1 MTPTDSGPGHK
12 RGNAELGGH
21 LAIATAEALSG
32 ARATVPAPRT
42 TRPAARGR
50 VMRAVHA
57 GPVIGLTAQVVLLA
71 AVADSVGLGGAG
83 WIVGITC
90 GVITDAA
97 LAHGLSR
104 HHVERLGQAD
114 WVTLA
119 RATLAVGVAALV
131 AESFERPVPVTMLVA
146 LAAIALALDA
156 VDGWVARRTRT
167 TATLGAQ
174 FDGEVDALLI
184 LILSVF
190 VARSAGA
197 WVLAIGAARYAF
209 LAAGWPLASMRAP
222 LPARYWRKV
231 VAATQGIILTI
242 AAAGVLP
249 LGLIEALLV
258 GALALLAESFGRDI
272 WWLWRYRDGAPPQM
286 AAGSSPASDLVTAG
300 PTGSG
305 RRSLRSGMAVVITI
319 LAFALVWAALVAP
332 DQPNGLTAAAFLRV
346 PLEGLVL
353 IALAVVLPVVPRRIL
368 AGLVGP
374 VLGLVVILKMLDI
387 AFITFVARPFDPVG
401 DLGNVGSG
409 VETMRSALGGTKANV
424 IIVGGLALAVA
435 LLVFTTLALLR
446 LTRIAAGQRR
456 WSLGAVAALGALWLL
471 FSVSRAQLLSHTP
484 IASASTAS
492 FVVDEVHTVQADIR
506 DSAVFAKQIRHDR
519 FADTPGNQL
528 LTALRGKDVLL
539 VFVESYG
546 QVSVQGSSFSPA
558 IDALL
563 EDGTKQLRTAGFS
576 ARSAFLNAPGFGGI
590 SWLAHSTLQSGVWA
604 NSQRRYN
611 QLVGSD
617 RFNLTDA
624 FNRAGWRTINFA
636 PADDRDWAEGSSFY
650 HYDKLYDRRDVGY
663 KGPTYNYAP
672 MPDQYMYAALERL
685 ELSKPNRRP
694 LFAEVDTVSSHMPW
708 DRIPEMVPWNEVGNG
723 SIFNR
728 TPTLTEP
735 SSFWWHPDQV
745 KAAYARSLEYSL
757 NALISFVQH
766 DGNNN
771 TVLIVVGDEQPLP
784 IVSGQET
791 SHDVPI
797 SIVAHDP
804 AVIKQIAGWGWEDGL
819 RPSPQAPVW
828 RMDAFRDRFLTAYG
842 ARK

>member
-1 MTPTDSGPGHK
+1 MF
-12 RGNAELGGH
+12 
-21 LAIATAEALSG
+21 
-32 ARATVPAPRT
+32 
-42 TRPAARGR
+42 
-50 VMRAVHA
+50 
-57 GPVIGLTAQVVLLA
+57 GLLAQVLLLVA
-71 AVADSVGLGGAG
+71 LADSVGLGGAG
-83 WIVGITC
+83 WIVGIAC
-90 GVITDAA
+90 GAITDAA
-97 LAHGLSR
+97 LTHGLSR
-104 HHVERLGQAD
+104 YHVERLGQAD

-131 AESFERPVPVTMLVA
+131 ADSFERPAPVTTVVA

-167 TATLGAQ
+167 TARLGAQ
-174 FDGEVDALLI
+174 FDGEVDAFLI

-197 WVLAIGAARYAF
+197 WVLAIGTARYAF
-209 LAAGWPLASMRAP
+209 LVAGWPLAWMRAP
-222 LPARYWRKV
+222 LPARHWRKV
-231 VAATQGIILTI
+231 VTATQGIVLTI

-249 LGLIEALLV
+249 LALTEALLV
-258 GALALLAESFGRDI
+258 GALALLAESFGRDV
-272 WWLWRYRDGAPPQM
+272 WWLWRHRDGAPAQM
-286 AAGSSPASDLVTAG
+286 TAVSGPASDLVVG
-300 PTGSG
+300 PPTGSG
-305 RRSLRSGMAVVITI
+305 RGRLRSGIAVVVTI

-332 DQPNGLTAAAFLRV
+332 DQPNGLTATAFLRI

-353 IALAVVLPVVPRRIL
+353 IAMAVVLPVIPRRIL

-374 VLGLVVILKMLDI
+374 VLGLVVILKILDI

-401 DLGNVGSG
+401 DLGNIGTG
-409 VETMRSALGGTKANV
+409 VETMRSALGGTKAHVV
-424 IIVGGLALAVA
+424 IVAGLALAVA

-446 LTRIAAGQRR
+446 LTRIAAGHRR
-456 WSLGAVAALGALWLL
+456 SSFGAVAALGVVWLL
-471 FSVSRAQLLSHTP
+471 FSASGAQLLTHTP
-484 IASASTAS
+484 IASTSTAS
-492 FVVDEVHTVQADIR
+492 FVVNEVHAVQADIR
-506 DSAVFAKQIRHDR
+506 DSAVFAKQVRHDR
-519 FADTPGNQL
+519 FANTPGNQL

-563 EDGTKQLRTAGFS
+563 DNGTKQLRTAGFS

-590 SWLAHSTLQSGVWA
+590 SWLAHSSLQSGVWV

-650 HYDKLYDRRDVGY
+650 HYEKLYDRRDMGY
-663 KGPTYNYAP
+663 RGPAYNYAP
-672 MPDQYMYAALERL
+672 MPDQFMYTALERL
-685 ELSKPNRRP
+685 ELSKPNRLP

-735 SSFWWHPDQV
+735 SSFWWHPNQV

-766 DGNNN
+766 YGNKN
-771 TVLIVVGDEQPLP
+771 TVLVVVGDEQPLP
-784 IVSGQET
+784 IVSGRST

-797 SIVAHDP
+797 SIIAHDP
-804 AVIKQIAGWGWEDGL
+804 AVLKQIAGWGWEDGL

-842 ARK
+842 SRPSSR